1 MRTSLKVAV
10 LFVIAGIFSGCGTVD
25 EVTRKDIK
33 ETRVFGGV
41 RRDWQTLTGPP
52 THLSF
57 LIAWT
62 YPFVAVDIPLSIG
75 ADCVVLPYCLY
86 WESRQFLVEYFR
98 EPPLDYN
105 IQSEERL
112 LELVTALREGENE
125 ERRVAIDVLSRG
137 RYLGAANKM
146 VPILIDLL
154 GVDDPELARY
164 AVAPLAYYGRQY
176 PPALRAL
183 KVVQN
188 DTERRWELR
197 QRIVDVFSRPPYSKA
212 SADTTPINGKKDRSA
227 ELSRL
232 TRGSREEV
240 ISNLKEALSD
250 EDEDFRRNV
259 VVQLGDMNPKAVSAI
274 PKLVALFND
283 EREPVR
289 NAASQS
295 LVKIGAPAIPE
306 ILKAMRHKSW
316 IARGHAAETLYL
328 MGTKSDRVIQ
338 ALQKMLKDEDPVP
351 RHYAIKALAKIEKE
365 RKTRVFGE

>member
-1 MRTSLKVAV
+1 MRRSLQVVV
-10 LFVIAGIFSGCGTVD
+10 LLVIAGIFSGCGTVD

-52 THLSF
+52 NHLSF

-62 YPFVAVDIPLSIG
+62 YPFVAMDLPLSLG
-75 ADCVVLPYCLY
+75 ADCVVLPYSLY
-86 WESRQFLVEYFR
+86 WESRHFLDEQFR
-98 EPPLDYN
+98 EPPLNYN
-105 IQSEERL
+105 IQTEERL
-112 LELVTALREGENE
+112 LEIITLLREGETE

-137 RYLGAANKM
+137 RYLGPANKL

-154 GVDDPELARY
+154 GEDDPELARY
-164 AVAPLAYYGRQY
+164 AVAPLAYYGRLY

-183 KVVQN
+183 KIVQN

-197 QRIVDVFSRPPYSKA
+197 RRIVDVFSRPPYTEA
-212 SADTTPINGKKDRSA
+212 AADKTVINGKKDRSG
-227 ELSRL
+227 ELIRL

-240 ISNLKEALSD
+240 ISKLKAALND
-250 EDEDFRRNV
+250 KDEDFRRNV
-259 VVQLGDMNPKAVSAI
+259 VVRLGDMNPKAVSAI
-274 PKLVALFND
+274 PNLVALFDD
-283 EREPVR
+283 ERESVR

-316 IARGHAAETLYL
+316 IARGHAAETLGL
-328 MGTKSDRVIQ
+328 MGAKSDKVIL
-338 ALQKMLKDEDPVP
+338 ALKTMLKDEDPVP
-351 RHYAIKALAKIEKE
+351 RHYAIKALSKIEK
-365 RKTRVFGE
+365 RR